1 MNGLEESLVDK
12 WCAYYEYMNT
22 RASAPFALPIVTPP
36 ELPFV
41 RIACSHPAYIL
52 HSHSA
57 HNTHHAPTRYPPAT
71 LPLPTR
77 RSAGWNHE
85 SHEFHVSDKL
95 PDYAHADPCRQEKRS
110 VYVFDLFVSRPS
122 APDLSTKLSQLGFK
136 AQAAPQHL
144 TEVSVGVFFEQAFP
158 LHISST
164 ASTNTPHHGCRP
176 TNHPN
181 HTRAPLPHAHAHALS
196 HPSNQHTTHLT

>member
-1 MNGLEESLVDK
+1 MVRLLRVYEHSSLRPFRTAH
-12 WCAYYEYMNT
+12 CHST
-22 RASAPFALPIVTPP
+22 GTPLRADCMQPPSLHLTFTLSTQHTP
-36 ELPFV
+36 
-41 RIACSHPAYIL
+41 RSH
-52 HSHSA
+52 
-57 HNTHHAPTRYPPAT
+57 PPAT

-122 APDLSTKLSQLGFK
+122 APDLSTKLSQLSFK